1 MSVEGTSVKNPSI
14 GSGSG
19 ATTSSSLLS
28 PSDSDLKCRRGK

>member
-14 GSGSG
+14 GSGG